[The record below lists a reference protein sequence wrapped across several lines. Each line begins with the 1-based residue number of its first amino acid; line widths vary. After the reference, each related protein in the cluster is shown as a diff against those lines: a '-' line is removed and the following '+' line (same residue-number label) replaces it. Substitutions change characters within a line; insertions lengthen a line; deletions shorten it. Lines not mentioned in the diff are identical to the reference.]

1 MASTPTPR
9 SPFSFA
15 AAAAGEAQQAL
26 STGLAAIDQSAH
38 GKLLV
43 QGDGADGVIEA
54 TLRVADLAVGFGVE
68 AGAEVETA
76 AVYRLRRELFYVS
89 TAAGAAGDVGAGLGA
104 RVAAAG
110 DFVTVTDV
118 TRGRSQLLLL
128 GAASA
133 ALLSKLC
140 GLDLG
145 EQAFPNGAAKQTSC
159 AKTRQ
164 LIIRR
169 DECGVPAFAVIGGR
183 SLASYLWETI
193 AAAGAEFGVTPVGM
207 DALHA
212 WRESASTSTG
222 DER

>member
-15 AAAAGEAQQAL
+15 AAAAGEVQQAL
-26 STGLAAIDQSAH
+26 RAGLAVIDQSVH

-54 TLRVADLAVGFGVE
+54 AFQVADLAVGL
-68 AGAEVETA
+68 GAEVEAA
-76 AVYRLRRELFYVS
+76 AVYRLRRDLYFVS
-89 TAAGAAGDVGAGLGA
+89 TAVGAAGEVSADLRA
-104 RVAAAG
+104 RVRTAG

-118 TRGRSQLLLL
+118 THGRSQLLLL

-140 GLDLG
+140 SLDLSDRG
-145 EQAFPNGAAKQTSC
+145 FPSGAARQTSC

-183 SLASYLWETI
+183 SLASYLWEII
-193 AAAGAEFGVTPVGM
+193 AEAGEEFGVTPVGV
-207 DALHA
+207 DALRA